1 MKVLVNGET
10 RELPDGARVREAIER
25 FGPERH
31 EKGVAAALNGEVVPK
46 DAWSTTDLAEGDRLE
61 VLVAIGG
68 G

>member
-1 MKVLVNGET
+1 MRITVNGAPRDLQE
-10 RELPDGARVREAIER
+10 GASVMDAVTR

-31 EKGVAAALNGEVVPK
+31 DTGVAVALNGEVVPK
-46 DAWSTTDLAEGDRLE
+46 ARWSEQELTEDDHVE